1 MNEGNLSN
9 HKGVEGEK
17 IVYQFLKNN
26 LTKEQNWEIYKHP
39 HFNGFKPDFIC
50 LNPKIGILI
59 LEVKNWNLKN
69 YKVENDL
76 FKYSNP
82 FNQAE
87 RYKENIANIYCPRLK
102 DNFRAWGV
110 IHCAVVFP
118 FENEISISTF
128 FDSLNEVHH
137 QKKYLYIVGKETI
150 ESNNLKN
157 KIPDIYKDNSY
168 FMNEMIADDLRS
180 WLIEPDYSKEQ
191 KENLELTNIQ
201 SELIN
206 SRTETGFR
214 RIRGAA
220 GTGKS
225 VIIAGRAV
233 ELAKQNKDVL
243 VISFN
248 ITLTHYLRDLCSR
261 YFRGYRNL
269 VTWKSFHQWT
279 KDIASDL
286 SIIDKYNKI
295 WSEHFE
301 YSYDSDGVDQILTK
315 DIPALIDGE
324 LSDNLLPYVATYDAI
339 LVDEGQD
346 FDPSWWTIL
355 RKVLRKNGEM
365 VMVSDTT
372 QNIYLR
378 KKTNW
383 TDRSMIG
390 SGFRGNWIDLKE
402 SHRLPESFINYL
414 STFMNTYLVE
424 NEKIIPFAKQINNE
438 LDFYPCS
445 IKWINEKKDIVNCCV
460 AEMLDIISKD
470 TKHDRAFTDLTFITD
485 NEKIG
490 IGVVARLRK
499 MKIETVHTYKLD
511 GDSTYSQKKR
521 KMSFWKGVPK
531 VKATTIHSFKGW
543 EARLLV
549 ININQAKTL
558 KDFAIIYTA
567 LTRIKKHSLGSF
579 LTVISGAE
587 KLNQYGLS
595 WKNSNSV
602 I

>member
-137 QKKYLYIVGKETI
+137 QKKYLYLVGKETI

-301 YSYDSDGVDQILTK
+301 YSYDSDSVDQILTK
-315 DIPALIDGE
+315 DIPALIDDE

-414 STFMNTYLVE
+414 SNFMNTYLVE

-460 AEMLDIISKD
+460 AEMLNIISKD
-470 TKHDRAFTDLTFITD
+470 TKNDRAFTDLTFITD

-511 GDSTYSQKKR
+511 GDNTYSQKKR

-595 WKNSNSV
+595 WKKNN
-602 I
+602 

>member
-1 MNEGNLSN
+1 
-9 HKGVEGEK
+9 
-17 IVYQFLKNN
+17 
-26 LTKEQNWEIYKHP
+26 
-39 HFNGFKPDFIC
+39 
-50 LNPKIGILI
+50 
-59 LEVKNWNLKN
+59 
-69 YKVENDL
+69 
-76 FKYSNP
+76 
-82 FNQAE
+82 
-87 RYKENIANIYCPRLK
+87 
-102 DNFRAWGV
+102 
-110 IHCAVVFP
+110 
-118 FENEISISTF
+118 
-128 FDSLNEVHH
+128 
-137 QKKYLYIVGKETI
+137 
-150 ESNNLKN
+150 
-157 KIPDIYKDNSY
+157 
-168 FMNEMIADDLRS
+168 MIADDLRS

-315 DIPALIDGE
+315 DIPALIDDE

-414 STFMNTYLVE
+414 SNFMNTYLVE

-460 AEMLDIISKD
+460 AEMLNIISKD
-470 TKHDRAFTDLTFITD
+470 TKNDRAFTDLTFITD

-511 GDSTYSQKKR
+511 GDNTYSQKKR

-595 WKNSNSV
+595 WKKNN
-602 I
+602 